1 MAKLNTDSS
10 NRKKLRILVAED
22 NEINQKLIEQILEK
36 AGIGVDLVDN
46 GHQAVESVNQ
56 VQYDMILMD
65 IQMPVMDGYAAAREI
80 RNLKSEIRSV
90 PMIAMTGT
98 DLEDA
103 REKCLSLGM
112 NDCLGKPLF
121 REQLLSSIHKWTGT
135 DPAGPFPYQAAKN
148 AGGPV
153 VKKIIAQQPIDLNRA
168 LDEFMGEKEVLFSV
182 LNEFVEKVRSQIEA
196 IQRACLSLDFKEIAR
211 EAHSIKGGA
220 ANLTANKVA
229 GIASALEKAAGLSQA
244 ELARQLA
251 GQLEDKLL
259 QLESYLQS
267 ENISVHGV

>member
-1 MAKLNTDSS
+1 M
-10 NRKKLRILVAED
+10 
-22 NEINQKLIEQILEK
+22 
-36 AGIGVDLVDN
+36 
-46 GHQAVESVNQ
+46 
-56 VQYDMILMD
+56 
-65 IQMPVMDGYAAAREI
+65 
-80 RNLKSEIRSV
+80 
-90 PMIAMTGT
+90 
-98 DLEDA
+98 
-103 REKCLSLGM
+103 
-112 NDCLGKPLF
+112 
-121 REQLLSSIHKWTGT
+121 
-135 DPAGPFPYQAAKN
+135 
-148 AGGPV
+148 
-153 VKKIIAQQPIDLNRA
+153 KKIIAQQPIDLNRA